1 MVILGYAAEGALV
14 PSQVKATVE
23 NKVRWNK
30 W

>member
-1 MVILGYAAEGALV
+1 MVQRSAHPRKKEPEQI
-14 PSQVKATVE
+14 KATVE